1 MVLHGNEKSINYH
14 KAFHFSILNNLLND
28 SQIYLFNVTQI
39 VLKSVH
45 IVLNEL

>member
-14 KAFHFSILNNLLND
+14 KAFHFSILND